1 MNDDRTRLDS
11 GQLHTLAEAS
21 RLTGLSVDAL
31 RQRAKRGK
39 LDTVRGN
46 DGLVLVRLTTAD
58 RDAIRLAT
66 DRPSSPTTTSQTDQ
80 KDQTIKALEA
90 QATSLNEALARERL
104 RVDAADARAELA
116 ERERSEARERA
127 ARAEGEAIGLRATL
141 DAERQAARRERE
153 RADNAE
159 RRETEAQTLAE
170 RLGEQIIKARDQVA
184 EAEGEARAL
193 RNILAETKRPAWRR
207 WLRLS

>member
-1 MNDDRTRLDS
+1 MDDDRARLDGS
-11 GQLHTLAEAS
+11 QLHTLAEAS

-39 LDTVRGN
+39 LDTVKGN

-58 RDAIRLAT
+58 RETIRLAT
-66 DRPSSPTTTSQTDQ
+66 DRSPLPKVTSQVDQ
-80 KDQTIKALEA
+80 REQTIKALEG
-90 QATSLNEALARERL
+90 QVSSLDEALARERL
-104 RVDAADARAELA
+104 RVDAAETRAELA
-116 ERERSEARERA
+116 EREHGKARERA
-127 ARAEGEAIGLRATL
+127 ARAEGEAVGLRAAL
-141 DAERQAARRERE
+141 DAERHAASRERE

-170 RLGEQIIKARDQVA
+170 RLGEQLIKTRDQVA

-193 RNILAETKRPAWRR
+193 RDALAETKRPAWRR
-207 WLRLS
+207 WLGMS